1 MTKAI
6 CWQCGEFK
14 FGAFLPC
21 SACNSE
27 PTDDYE
33 IKVSL
38 LLTDNNQSEEELLSL
53 QECIRRGAKIYIT
66 DEIET
71 ALLPAIEVA
80 QRISRIR
87 KRTSREVHDTT
98 LRCTNLSATWIKELH
113 KWVARREPVA
123 ILLFHAWRT
132 SLIVVLILAIISAFQ
147 GQLVYLWNPV
157 AFCIIVIGIG
167 YSVSSVLL
175 GSSNLNKRLVNC
187 RSYFLSAVILVL
199 VFYFVN
205 PSPWSIPFAG
215 LHLSATTLS
224 AWAVAMGVASALRG
238 DFDSAM

>member
-33 IKVSL
+33 IMVSL
-38 LLTDNNQSEEELLSL
+38 LLTDNDHSEDELLSL
-53 QECIRRGAKIYIT
+53 QERIRRGANVEIT
-66 DEIET
+66 EEMRT
-71 ALLPAIEVA
+71 ALLPAVEVA
-80 QRISRIR
+80 KRISGIGN
-87 KRTSREVHDTT
+87 KISREVHDTT
-98 LRCTNLSATWIKELH
+98 LRSTNLSTTWIKELH
-113 KWVARREPVA
+113 KWVANRKS
-123 ILLFHAWRT
+123 IKMFLFHAWRT
-132 SLIVVLILAIISAFQ
+132 SLIAVLILAIISATQ
-147 GQLVYLWNPV
+147 GHLVYLWNPV
-157 AFCIIVIGIG
+157 AFCVIIIGIG
-167 YSVSSVLL
+167 YSVASVLL
-175 GSSNLNKRLVNC
+175 GSSNFNKRLVNC
-187 RSYFLSAVILVL
+187 RSYFLSAVIAVL

-205 PSPWSIPFAG
+205 PSPWSIPLSG

>member
-6 CWQCGEFK
+6 CWECGEFK

-33 IKVSL
+33 IMVSL
-38 LLTDNNQSEEELLSL
+38 LLTDNDHSEDELISL
-53 QECIRRGAKIYIT
+53 QERIRRGAKVEIT
-66 DEIET
+66 EEMRT
-71 ALLPAIEVA
+71 ALLPAVEVA
-80 QRISRIR
+80 KRISGIGN
-87 KRTSREVHDTT
+87 KISSEVHDTT
-98 LRCTNLSATWIKELH
+98 FRSTNLSSKWIKELH

-123 ILLFHAWRT
+123 ILLFHVWRT

-147 GQLVYLWNPV
+147 GNLVYLWNPV
-157 AFCIIVIGIG
+157 AFCVIIIGIG
-167 YSVSSVLL
+167 YSVASIFLS
-175 GSSNLNKRLVNC
+175 SSNLNKRLVKC
-187 RSYFLSAVILVL
+187 RSYFVSAVISIIV
-199 VFYFVN
+199 VYFVN
-205 PSPWSIPFAG
+205 PSPWSIPFTG

-224 AWAVAMGVASALRG
+224 IWAVAMGVASALRG